1 MRRVQ
6 RRKVMKM
13 ILQRKKMM
21 KRILQRKK
29 RRKVNKGGNSP
40 MRTTMS
46 YTNTP
51 IFPIMSSY
59 LIPGIRPNKLLLEEQ

>member
-6 RRKVMKM
+6 RRK
-13 ILQRKKMM
+13 IM
-21 KRILQRKK
+21 KRIFKRKK
-29 RRKVNKGGNSP
+29 RRKVNKGGIAP
-40 MRTTMS
+40 MSKSMS

-51 IFPIMSSY
+51 IFPIMSSN